1 MARAFKKVS
10 DETKSIGNN
19 AVIRSYNAAP
29 MEEMQGFFQH
39 IRRNRTKLL
48 NSNRTA
54 VDLCL
59 SIARNDGSIEFPDR
73 IGALLTQA
81 SIDERNYAASSAYA
95 LLIGDQ
101 RRKELSAYFTPPAL
115 ASAALEAGREY
126 LTAHSSPRV
135 LDPACGGGSF
145 LAPVARLLVQ
155 ARTRKGVASRDNCS
169 QVLKLIKGIEIDPGL
184 AMLAEGLLA
193 HTLAQEFSYVGSGN
207 GCVVE
212 RADALSVEMRH
223 QYDLVIGNPP
233 FGKVRSKVSKD
244 YLTKAGLANLGGHT
258 NLYSLFLLR
267 SLDWVKPGGG
277 LVFVLPPSFVAGP
290 YFSGLRQELMYRA
303 EVRRIDLHAQRENL
317 FLGAVQDICLLSLKV
332 RKEPARRASDLTHT
346 YQLGFIDA
354 QGARHDCGTGNA
366 KGDGEPWTL
375 PVARRVFALGEKK
388 PGRRSGSGRAF
399 VLADY
404 GYRLRVGKVVPTRER
419 DLLHLT
425 REKGDL
431 PLIWAS
437 SIRPDG
443 SFDFEAS
450 KKLANAQWYAAPNC
464 TGSYITTRPSVV
476 VQRTSNRDQKRILNA
491 AAVPKKFREKHP
503 KGYAAE
509 NHVIVLE
516 SLSNRPEV
524 GISTVAKLINS
535 AIVNERFSAVSG
547 SFSVSAKLLQRLA
560 LPDPRLVQGLRAKDF
575 EHGLRRLYTGME
587 EVLAPLDMASGSHNA
602 VDQTRDLRRSA
613 TVDENTRFKRRPA
626 A

>member
-1 MARAFKKVS
+1 M
-10 DETKSIGNN
+10 TKGTNKFRDRTNSKENNTAIKLNN
-19 AVIRSYNAAP
+19 AASS
-29 MEEMQGFFQH
+29 EKMQNFFQH
-39 IRRNRTKLL
+39 IRRNRKRLL
-48 NSNRTA
+48 NSDRTA
-54 VDLCL
+54 VNLCL
-59 SIARNDGSIEFPDR
+59 SIARNDGSVELPSR
-73 IGALLTQA
+73 IGALLDQA

-115 ASAALEAGREY
+115 ASAALEAAGEY
-126 LTAHSSPRV
+126 LTANTSPRV

-155 ARTRKGVASRDNCS
+155 ARTRKSSASKDCCG

-184 AMLAEGLLA
+184 ATLAEGLLS
-193 HTLAQEFSYVGSGN
+193 HTLEQEFGYAGSGKS
-207 GCVVE
+207 CVVE

-233 FGKVRSKVSKD
+233 YGKVRSKVSED
-244 YLTKAGLANLGGHT
+244 YLAKAGQANLGGHT

-290 YFSGLRQELMYRA
+290 YFSGLRQELMNRA

-332 RKEPARRASDLTHT
+332 RKEPVKRASDLAHT
-346 YQLGFIDA
+346 YQLSFIDA
-354 QGARHDCGTGNA
+354 QGARHDCGTGTA
-366 KGDGEPWTL
+366 KGDGEPWML
-375 PVARRVFALGEKK
+375 PVPRRVFALGEKK
-388 PGRRSGSGRAF
+388 PGRRSGSGKAF

-404 GYRLRVGKVVPTRER
+404 GYRVRVGKVVPTRER
-419 DLLHLT
+419 NLLHLT

-443 SFDFEAS
+443 SFDFGAS
-450 KKLANAQWYAAPNC
+450 KKLANAQWYAAPDN
-464 TGSYITTRPSVV
+464 TGSYITTRPSVI

-491 AAVPKKFREKHP
+491 AAVPKKFREKHR
-503 KGYAAE
+503 KGFAAE

-516 SLSNRPEV
+516 ALNSRAEV

-575 EHGLRRLYTGME
+575 EHGLRMLYADIE
-587 EVLAPLDMASGSHNA
+587 EIIAPLNLPGGLHDGIDKARNLSRGTA
-602 VDQTRDLRRSA
+602 VDEHARL
-613 TVDENTRFKRRPA
+613 KRRPA